1 MKKIKTLKMNYEF
14 KNVFNRGK
22 YYIGKQIIIY
32 VLKNKSNYNR
42 LGIAI
47 STKLCKA
54 VKRNEIKRKIR
65 AAYQELEKNSEKG
78 YDIVFIWNKKENI
91 QNLSYQIIY
100 NYTKKI
106 FEKLGILNQE

>member
-14 KNVFNRGK
+14 KNVFNKGK
-22 YYIGKQIIIY
+22 YYIGKQVILY
-32 VLKNKSNYNR
+32 DLKNKYEDNR

-65 AAYQELEKNSEKG
+65 AAYQKLEKNSKKG
-78 YDIVFIWNKKENI
+78 HDLVFIWNKKEDIN
-91 QNLSYQIIY
+91 NLSYDVIY
-100 NYTKKI
+100 EDIKNAFSKI
-106 FEKLGILNQE
+106 GILV

>member
-22 YYIGKQIIIY
+22 YYLGKQVILY
-32 VLKNKSNYNR
+32 ALNNKKNYNR

-47 STKLCKA
+47 STKLCNA

-65 AAYQELEKNSEKG
+65 AAYQELEKDSEKG
-78 YDIVFIWNKKENI
+78 YDLVFIWNKKEDI
-91 QNLSYQIIY
+91 QDISYQVIY
-100 NYTKKI
+100 NDTKKI
-106 FEKLGILNQE
+106 FEKIGILKEK

>member
-14 KNVFNRGK
+14 KNAFNKGK
-22 YYIGKQIIIY
+22 YYIGKQIILY
-32 VLKNKSNYNR
+32 DLKNKYDYNR

-65 AAYQELEKNSEKG
+65 AAYQQLEKDTSKG
-78 YDIVFIWNKKENI
+78 HDLVFIWNKKEDIKNV
-91 QNLSYQIIY
+91 SYNVIY
-100 NYTKKI
+100 DDMKKI
-106 FEKLGILNQE
+106 FYKIGILK

>member
-14 KNVFNRGK
+14 KNAFDKGK
-22 YYIGKQIIIY
+22 YYIGKQIILY
-32 VLKNKSNYNR
+32 DLKNKYDYNR

-65 AAYQELEKNSEKG
+65 AVYQELEKNTTKG
-78 YDIVFIWNKKENI
+78 HDLVFIWNKKEEIKNV
-91 QNLSYQIIY
+91 SYNIIY
-100 NYTKKI
+100 DDMKKMFI
-106 FEKLGILNQE
+106 KIGILN

>member
-14 KNVFNRGK
+14 KNVFNKGK

-32 VLKNKSNYNR
+32 DLKNKYDYNR

-47 STKLCKA
+47 SNKLCKA

-65 AAYQELEKNSEKG
+65 AVYQELEKNTVKG
-78 YDIVFIWNKKENI
+78 HDLVFIWNKKEPI
-91 QNLSYQIIY
+91 ENLSYKIIY
-100 NYTKKI
+100 NDMKSLFFKI
-106 FEKLGILNQE
+106 GIFK